1 MQTDKEKSDKDKNS
15 DSEKVE
21 LDKEKKLSLM
31 KKLKKTLKRVKK
43 EDPNIYPL
51 F

>member
-1 MQTDKEKSDKDKNS
+1 MQKKKKNLKKVKELGL
-15 DSEKVE
+15 V
-21 LDKEKKLSLM
+21 

-43 EDPNIYPL
+43 EDPNVYPL

>member
-1 MQTDKEKSDKDKNS
+1 MKKESDKLDKNS
-15 DSEKVE
+15 DICKQALEKE
-21 LDKEKKLSLM
+21 EKLTLM